1 MCSKVGLTLTV
12 VKLNNVQEH
21 RLQGCSGAPN
31 VDQMVKLVSKMQCRR
46 KRIII
51 YEDLNSANFHLYW
64 HLKRVE
70 SAIIYGE
77 RIQLLDDVVIIYAT
91 TGFTFIF

>member
-31 VDQMVKLVSKMQCRR
+31 V
-46 KRIII
+46 
-51 YEDLNSANFHLYW
+51 EWLNWSQRCSAEG
-64 HLKRVE
+64 KE
-70 SAIIYGE
+70 
-77 RIQLLDDVVIIYAT
+77 
-91 TGFTFIF
+91 